1 MTLRRHGIVI
11 ALGMI
16 LPGTSAAACPYCKT
30 AGEVRQGIF
39 NPSFASNL
47 GVTLAPFGVFLGIT
61 AAIQRY
67 PRRKAECSGGRD
79 GGR

>member
-1 MTLRRHGIVI
+1 MRLRRHAIVL

-30 AGEVRQGIF
+30 AGEVKRGIF
-39 NPSFASNL
+39 NQSFASNL
-47 GVTLAPFGVFLGIT
+47 GGTLAPFGVFLGIT

-67 PRRKAECSGGRD
+67 PRRKAECSGGPN